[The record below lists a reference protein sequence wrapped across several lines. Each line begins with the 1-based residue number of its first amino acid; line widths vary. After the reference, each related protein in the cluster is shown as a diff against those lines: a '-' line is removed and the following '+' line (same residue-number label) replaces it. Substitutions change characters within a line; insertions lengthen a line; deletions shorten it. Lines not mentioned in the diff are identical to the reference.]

1 MPKTIQIKIFELSE
15 IELRNDFS
23 AQLKLSATYVSNA
36 LVSDKNISTE
46 TALQWCKSLNFSQE
60 ETINLITEHVKK
72 LVENEF

>member
-15 IELRNDFS
+15 IELRKDFA
-23 AQLKLSATYVSNA
+23 AQLKLSGSYVSNT

-46 TALQWCKSLNFSQE
+46 TAIQWCKSLNFSEE
-60 ETINLITEHVKK
+60 ETINLITEHVKQ

>member
-1 MPKTIQIKIFELSE
+1 MPETIQLKIFELSE
-15 IELRNDFS
+15 IELRKDFA

-60 ETINLITEHVKK
+60 ETINLITEHIKQ

>member
-15 IELRNDFS
+15 IELRKDFA

-46 TALQWCKSLNFSQE
+46 TAIQ
-60 ETINLITEHVKK
+60 
-72 LVENEF
+72 

>member
-15 IELRNDFS
+15 IELRKDF
-23 AQLKLSATYVSNA
+23 ATQLKLSGSYVSNA

-46 TALQWCKSLNFSQE
+46 TAIQWCKSLNFSQE
-60 ETINLITEHVKK
+60 ETFSLRTEHIKQ

>member
-1 MPKTIQIKIFELSE
+1 MPKTIQLKIFKLSE
-15 IELRNDFS
+15 IEFRKDFA

-46 TALQWCKSLNFSQE
+46 TALQWCKSLNFSKE
-60 ETINLITEHVKK
+60 ETINLITEHVKQ

>member
-15 IELRNDFS
+15 IELRKDFA
-23 AQLKLSATYVSNA
+23 AQLKLSGSYISNA

-46 TALQWCKSLNFSQE
+46 TAIQWCKSLNFRQE
-60 ETINLITEHVKK
+60 EIFSLIIEHVKQ